1 MNADTSIKKMYNIVA
16 KYLKLKEIF
25 MPKEKGHLIGRIDE
39 NSIAEELNIEPGD
52 RLLKIN
58 DQEITDIFD
67 YQYLVQ
73 DEHLDVLILKENGE
87 EWLLDIDKDYYEDLG
102 IEFENGLM
110 DNYRRCSNNCIFC
123 FIDQMPK
130 GMRDTLYFKDDDSR
144 LSFLQGNYVTLTNM
158 SDADIDRILKYH
170 LSPINVSFQTTN
182 PELRCKML
190 GNRFAGEALKKVDR
204 LCAPGSGIE
213 LNGQIVLCKGVNDGA
228 ELERSIRD
236 MSKYIPNLQSVSVVP
251 VGLSKYR
258 DGLYPLEPFNAE
270 DAAEV
275 IDLIES
281 WQRKIYDEHGIH
293 FIHASD
299 EWYFLAGR
307 DFPEAERYDGYIQ
320 LENGVGMVR
329 LLMDEFDEALE
340 IAVSEHADH
349 LAGLNREISLATGR
363 LVYLCIKELVEKA
376 MKVSTGLKVHVYEI
390 INEFFGERITVSG
403 LLTGQDIIKQLKG
416 RKLGST
422 LYLPEN
428 LLRSGED
435 YLLDDVRIGDIEKAL
450 DTNVGIS
457 KCDGHNLVSLLL
469 DIPED
474 ELYKG

>member
-1 MNADTSIKKMYNIVA
+1 MTLYDDRHFMEKKNRHVVSFV
-16 KYLKLKEIF
+16 E
-25 MPKEKGHLIGRIDE
+25 DD
-39 NSIAEELNIEPGD
+39 SIAMEMGIEPGD
-52 RLLKIN
+52 ELISIN
-58 DQEITDIFD
+58 EETISDIFD
-67 YQYLVQ
+67 YQYLVH
-73 DEHLDVLILKENGE
+73 DEHLDVLIKKKDGE
-87 EWLLDIDKDYYEDLG
+87 EWLLDVDKDFDEDLG

-110 DNYRRCSNNCIFC
+110 DSYRSCSNKCIFC

-130 GMRDTLYFKDDDSR
+130 GMRPTLYFKDDDSR

-158 SDADIDRILKYH
+158 SDADIDRIIKYH

-204 LCAPGSGIE
+204 LVFEGSGIE

-236 MSKYIPNLQSVSVVP
+236 LTKYIPNLQSVSVVP

-258 DGLYPLEPFNAE
+258 EGLFHLEPFE
-270 DAAEV
+270 KDDACQV

-281 WQRKIYDEHGIH
+281 WQKKIYDEHGIH

-320 LENGVGMVR
+320 LENGVGMMR
-329 LLMDEFDEALE
+329 LLIDEFNEALE
-340 IAVSEHADH
+340 IFTDEHSSDLSAIQRD
-349 LAGLNREISLATGR
+349 ISIATGK
-363 LVYLCIKELVEKA
+363 LVYPCISQMAQQA
-376 MKVSTGLKVHVYEI
+376 MERCRGLKVHVYEI

-403 LLTGQDIIKQLKG
+403 LLTGQDIIKQLRG
-416 RKLGST
+416 RDLGDM

-428 LLRSGED
+428 LLRSGD
-435 YLLDDVRIGDIEKAL
+435 DLLLDDVRVPDIEREL
-450 DTNVGIS
+450 GVPVGITGS
-457 KCDGHNLVSLLL
+457 GGGDLVSTFFG
-469 DIPED
+469 IET
-474 ELYKG
+474 E